1 MSHFLKIGAK
11 YFKRFFFFAKIG
23 NTLVD
28 VGRPISV
35 KPLEAAVVRN
45 KVRKR

>member
-1 MSHFLKIGAK
+1 MSHFLKIDAK
-11 YFKRFFFFAKIG
+11 YFKNLNIFAKIG

>member
-1 MSHFLKIGAK
+1 MPNILKI
-11 YFKRFFFFAKIG
+11 YFFAKIG
-23 NTLVD
+23 NTIVD